1 MRFLLDVNVLVA
13 ICVVQ
18 HEFHERVATWM
29 NQSAR
34 SGKAEL
40 ITCAVTELGFLR
52 VLAQAPSYSFTV
64 EHGIELL
71 SRLKSSK
78 EYRFGFLPDE
88 LGIDQL
94 PRWVKGPKQIT
105 DGHLAELAKTHGATL
120 ATLDEGIPSA
130 MIIGAKG

>member
-13 ICVVQ
+13 ICVDQ
-18 HEFHERVATWM
+18 HEFHERVSSWM
-29 NQSAR
+29 KQSAR
-34 SGKAEL
+34 PDRAEL
-40 ITCAVTELGFLR
+40 LTCAVAELGFLR

-71 SRLKSSK
+71 SRLKSSN

-105 DGHLAELAKTHGATL
+105 DGHLVELAKAHGATL

-130 MIIGAKG
+130 MVIAAKS

>member
-1 MRFLLDVNVLVA
+1 MKFLLDVNVLVA
-13 ICVVQ
+13 ICVDQ
-18 HEFHERVATWM
+18 HEFHGRVASWM

-34 SGKAEL
+34 SDRAEL
-40 ITCAVTELGFLR
+40 MTCAVTELGFLR
-52 VLAQAPSYSFTV
+52 VLAQAPSYSFAI

-78 EYRFGFLPDE
+78 EYRFGFLSDE
-88 LGIDQL
+88 LGIAQL

-105 DGHLAELAKTHGATL
+105 DGHLAGLAKAHGAVL

-130 MIIGAKG
+130 IVIAAKS

>member
-13 ICVVQ
+13 ICVDH
-18 HEFHERVATWM
+18 HEFHERVASWM
-29 NQSAR
+29 NESAR
-34 SGKAEL
+34 SDRAEL
-40 ITCAVTELGFLR
+40 MTCAVIELGFLR
-52 VLAQAPSYSFTV
+52 VLAQAPSYSFTI

-78 EYRFGFLPDE
+78 EYRFGFLSDE
-88 LGIDQL
+88 LGIAQL

-105 DGHLAELAKTHGATL
+105 DGHLAELAKAHGATL

-130 MIIGAKG
+130 MVIAGKS